1 MRITVD
7 PMEVTELRAAE
18 RYVSIEPLVGSYG
31 AASVL
36 LLDIGER
43 GAQIEHAQPLRLGTT
58 ARLWFKWGHVTV
70 SLQAVT
76 VWSHLSKKPN
86 DKGKYLYHS
95 GLRIEHAE
103 ESLRD
108 ALRDLAS
115 RGVLKLDVES
125 MERKRQRLLDKQ
137 RAMTGHSSFKV
148 LNNTTTQQQALL
160 IQHARERLNA
170 NPDEAAKWYNRA
182 KFALTQDNIHF
193 AGDAMRHRED
203 VLAVWEY
210 LERSVPLAE
219 VMKAFEKKE
228 G

>member
-1 MRITVD
+1 MDV
-7 PMEVTELRAAE
+7 AE
-18 RYVSIEPLVGSYG
+18 HRTSARYIAVEPLVGSYG
-31 AASVL
+31 AASVT

-70 SLQAVT
+70 SLQAIT

-95 GLRIEHAE
+95 GVRIEKAE
-103 ESLRD
+103 EALGD
-108 ALRDLAS
+108 ALRDLAT
-115 RGVLKLDVES
+115 RGVLKMDSES
-125 MERKRQRLLDKQ
+125 LERKKQRLEDKQ
-137 RAMTGHSSFKV
+137 RSKSSHSAFKV
-148 LNNTTTQQQALL
+148 LSNNAGQQQALL

-210 LERSVPLAE
+210 LERSVPLVE

-228 G
+228 P